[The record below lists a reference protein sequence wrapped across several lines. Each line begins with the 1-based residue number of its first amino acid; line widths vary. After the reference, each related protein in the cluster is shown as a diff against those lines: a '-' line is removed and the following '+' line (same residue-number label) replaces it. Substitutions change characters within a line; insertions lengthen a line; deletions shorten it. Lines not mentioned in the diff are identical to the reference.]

1 MRVYVCRIV
10 WSVLERPL
18 EKAVTFAKGT
28 GVRFCLPMA
37 PHCVSV
43 KLPPSDLKPS
53 SLLHKGHLYRYP
65 SAIPLFSST
74 ILLFTQDSL
83 PFRDRIN
90 SWFCLLRFYVR
101 AAFKWDSKQCFCQ
114 DISSCIARLL
124 TKITRFLWQ
133 TVNMI
138 VSCGWIWQDP
148 QSHFL
153 FFQGS
158 ALE

>member
-1 MRVYVCRIV
+1 MTSRQKSPYGSHGNPAESSGFQLAVTYYFDYELETLNFRPVEQHQKKFPQWPERSACMCVCGIV

-28 GVRFCLPMA
+28 GVRSYLPMA
-37 PHCVSV
+37 PHCESI

-90 SWFCLLRFYVR
+90 SWFCLL
-101 AAFKWDSKQCFCQ
+101 CQ
-114 DISSCIARLL
+114 SCL
-124 TKITRFLWQ
+124 
-133 TVNMI
+133 
-138 VSCGWIWQDP
+138 
-148 QSHFL
+148 
-153 FFQGS
+153 
-158 ALE
+158 